1 MAQKQTILLH
11 IGMHKTATTSIQ
23 ASLSGFSDGHVR
35 YARLGRANHSLALIT
50 AFSQS
55 PEQHQFF
62 ARRGNSPEDLAQ
74 RRAVMLEQLR
84 AELDSP
90 EPVLILSGEGLTD
103 LSGAEVQAMERM
115 LAPHCDRF
123 RVLAYLREP
132 IGFGSSAYQ
141 QRVKGGRDSFDV
153 PRPKYRKRFGKFLR
167 VFGSDTVEFAPF
179 SATAFRNGCV
189 ITDFCDRVGIDAE
202 QVPKRR
208 SNESLSAQT
217 VALMRLFNARGVK
230 SRGTPERARARD
242 LLINMLAPVFPGRF
256 AFAPDLVRAAQ
267 VSGDLA
273 WIEEA
278 AGFGLPDPSPAP
290 DDAVGSLAEL
300 DARAEAAIPTLATL
314 LEGQGLEPAARPLK
328 MLNRLY
334 LAQLQALNTGSEPHQ
349 DGADPHD

>member
-11 IGMHKTATTSIQ
+11 IGMHKTATTSLQ
-23 ASLSGFSDGHVR
+23 ASLAGFSDGRVR
-35 YARLGRANHSLALIT
+35 YADLGRANHSLSLIT

-62 ARRGNSPEDLAQ
+62 ARRGTGPEDLAD
-74 RRAVMLEQLR
+74 RRE
-84 AELDSP
+84 AELARLHAALATP

-103 LSGAEVQAMERM
+103 LSGAEVQAMGRM
-115 LAPHCDRF
+115 LGRHCDQIQ
-123 RVLAYLREP
+123 VLAYLREP

-167 VFGSDTVEFAPF
+167 VFGSDAVEFVPFAPK
-179 SATAFRNGCV
+179 AFRNGCI
-189 ITDFCDRVGIDAE
+189 ITDFCDRIGVDAD

-217 VALMRLFNARGVK
+217 VALLRLFNARGVK

-242 LLINMLAPVFPGRF
+242 MLINQLAPAFPGRF
-256 AFAPDLVRAAQ
+256 AFAPDLVRKAQ
-267 VSGDLA
+267 VKGDLA
-273 WIEEA
+273 WIEDQ
-278 AGFGLPDPSPAP
+278 AGFALPDPSDPP
-290 DDAVGSLAEL
+290 EDAVGSLAEL
-300 DARAEAAIPTLATL
+300 DARAKSAAPALVAL
-314 LEGQGLEPAARPLK
+314 LEQQGLEPANSPLN

-334 LAQLQALNTGSEPHQ
+334 LAHFKALTATSEQPQ
-349 DGADPHD
+349 DGAPSP